1 MERLGGGRGFAMVS
15 NVAKL
20 ESSLFRCSA
29 PSGNRAQLS
38 WVNEFA
44 LFSTFSGNPPVEDSG
59 KEFVFEMICGN
70 FS

>member
-20 ESSLFRCSA
+20 ESSLFRFSV
-29 PSGNRAQLS
+29 PSGNRAQFS
-38 WVNEFA
+38 WVNEFG
-44 LFSTFSGNPPVEDSG
+44 LFSTTSGNSQVEDSG